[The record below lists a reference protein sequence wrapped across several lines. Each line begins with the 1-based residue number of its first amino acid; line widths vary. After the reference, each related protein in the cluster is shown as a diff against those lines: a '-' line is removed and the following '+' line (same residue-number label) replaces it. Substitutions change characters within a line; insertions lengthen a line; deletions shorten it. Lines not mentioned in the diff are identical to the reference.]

1 MTDTDDELL
10 ARLRAADPASA
21 LPPVDPAGVAR
32 LLEGTM
38 SHDLL
43 TESRESGTRDRSP
56 LTWLVAAAAVVVIA
70 AAGAF
75 AVLNRDDPTT
85 APPPPT
91 AEAEATVTEL
101 QAPAP
106 RAARCMVPNAEVL
119 GRQPTAFD
127 GTVEEVR
134 DGQVTLAPTRWYAGG
149 PTDLVT
155 VDAPEDRF
163 RPLISAVGFEPGGRY
178 LVAASADGTVM
189 VCGFSGRYDAQRARL
204 YAEAFGR

>member
-21 LPPVDPAGVAR
+21 LPPVDPARVAQ

-43 TESRESGTRDRSP
+43 TESRETGTRDRGP
-56 LTWLVAAAAVVVIA
+56 LTWLVAAAAVVIIA
-70 AAGAF
+70 GATAF
-75 AVLNRDDPTT
+75 AVLDRDEPGT
-85 APPPPT
+85 PPAPT
-91 AEAEATVTEL
+91 AGAEATVTEL
-101 QAPAP
+101 HAPAP
-106 RAARCMVPNAEVL
+106 RGGRCMVPNPQVL

-134 DGQVTLAPTRWYAGG
+134 DGQVTLAPSHWYAGE

-163 RPLISAVGFEPGGRY
+163 PALMSSVGFEEGERY
-178 LVAASADGTVM
+178 LVAAAADGTVM
-189 VCGFSGRYDAQRARL
+189 VCGFSGTYDEQRARL
-204 YAEAFGR
+204 YARAFGR

>member
-1 MTDTDDELL
+1 MTDTDDDVLL

-43 TESRESGTRDRSP
+43 TETRETGTRNRGP
-56 LTWLVAAAAVVVIA
+56 LTWLVAAAAVVIIA
-70 AAGAF
+70 AAGVF
-75 AVLNRDDPTT
+75 AVLNRDEPTT
-85 APPPPT
+85 PAAPT
-91 AEAEATVTEL
+91 AEADATVTEL
-101 QAPAP
+101 QAPEP
-106 RAARCMVPNAEVL
+106 RAARCMVPDAEVL

-134 DGQVTLAPTRWYAGG
+134 DGLVTLAATRWYAGG
-149 PTDLVT
+149 STDLVT
-155 VDAPEDRF
+155 VDASEDRF
-163 RPLISAVGFEPGGRY
+163 APLMSSVGFEEGERY

-189 VCGFSGRYDAQRARL
+189 VCGFSGRYDEQRARL